1 MYFELIAKSLTE
13 KRYMIF
19 FPKMKTAKTTDRIY
33 VIVLF
38 LSFFAYLATILIFS
52 RNAFVCDEA
61 RYVEY
66 ASNLL
71 HGDYVTG
78 DKYHLNLMNGPGY
91 PLLLMPFV
99 AVHAPLLSLKIFNA
113 FLMFGA
119 VIYLFYSLRFFI
131 SFRKS
136 VFAALVFGLYPPNFV
151 ELPLVMSETAA
162 TFFVCGFCYYF
173 LDALLSKKN
182 ASLFWA
188 AFFIAMAALTKV
200 IFGYILAACV
210 VVFAVAALLRRPGF
224 SRAFIICL
232 FGLLG
237 TVPYLL
243 YTYHLTG
250 RPFYWSVLGGDQLYY
265 LSSPFENELGDIQNQ
280 RNDINPGFIK
290 NHRAFYTIIDAMPT
304 VERDDMLR
312 KQAVVNITKHP
323 AKFMK
328 NYAANLGRMFI
339 NFPYS
344 YTPQSVRSLFYIF
357 PGMFLVVFLFIS
369 VVLAM
374 FGARLLN
381 LRPMPLF
388 VFGLIAT
395 AATSAVSA
403 YSRMALVLIPIMFIW
418 IVFVFSDTITISFKS
433 PQ

>member
-1 MYFELIAKSLTE
+1 
-13 KRYMIF
+13 MIF
-19 FPKMKTAKTTDRIY
+19 FPKLKTSITTDRFYGI
-33 VIVLF
+33 ILF

-61 RYVEY
+61 RYMEY

-71 HGDYVTG
+71 HGTYVTG

-99 AVHAPLLSLKIFNA
+99 ALHAPLLSLKIFNA

-136 VFAALVFGLYPPNFV
+136 VFAALIFGLYPPNFV
-151 ELPLVMSETAA
+151 ELPLIMSETAA
-162 TFFVCGFCYYF
+162 TFFMCGFCYYF
-173 LDALLSKKN
+173 LDALLNKKN
-182 ASLFWA
+182 APLFLA
-188 AFFIAMAALTKV
+188 AFFISMVALTKV
-200 IFGYILAACV
+200 IFGYILAACI
-210 VVFAVAALLRRPGF
+210 VVFAVAALLRRSGF

-243 YTYHLTG
+243 YTYNLTG

-265 LSSPFENELGDIQNQ
+265 LTSPFENELGDIQNQ

-290 NHRAFYTIIDAMPT
+290 NHQSFYKIIDAMST
-304 VERDDMLR
+304 VERDEILK
-312 KQAVVNITKHP
+312 KQAIINIAKHP
-323 AKFMK
+323 MKFLK
-328 NYAANLGRMFI
+328 NYAANLCRMFI

-344 YTPQSVRSLFYIF
+344 YTPQSMRSLFYII
-357 PGMFLVVFLFIS
+357 PGMFLVVFFAIS
-369 VVLAM
+369 VTLAI
-374 FGARLLN
+374 FGRRGLMP
-381 LRPMPLF
+381 RPMPLF

-418 IVFVFSDTITISFKS
+418 IVFVFSGTITISLKKL